1 MMSLACV
8 KTFRPLLSKASSR
21 PGPAP
26 SRRASRRGVEVLEGR
41 QLLSTFGSTN
51 RHEPGPGPLGPAIVV
66 PARREAIA
74 QAGGSASVTYYNTD
88 SVRVPVTVW
97 QGLRGAAAKG
107 RYLISG
113 TSLTHGLLFVGTI
126 AGKGRSHFV
135 DVPGASL
142 TSVYGPNELNGQNIQ
157 LVGSYRS
164 GHPLTDPVTVHGFLF
179 QGTTADLPS
188 GGSYR
193 TIDYPGA
200 TYNYVHS
207 TMGGL
212 AVGNDDGPTGTGPL
226 GPGKDYIYDIATGQ
240 FVTNIVYPGS
250 TSDTAYGIWHNGGS
264 SYTICGGYSDVSTN
278 NMADQDQPIGQ
289 GYIVDYNSATG
300 QFSHWTS
307 YSYPDGS
314 AGSTFVTHFEGIS
327 EVKKGVYTLN
337 ADSGQGGSSDNTGFA
352 SFVTVKRNP
361 DGTFG
366 PASWVNLS
374 YPGSMDELS
383 SNSVYGNKVVGIAKG
398 SGGFAFQ
405 AAVY

>member
-1 MMSLACV
+1 MPRL
-8 KTFRPLLSKASSR
+8 FRSLLSRILSR
-21 PGPAP
+21 RGPAP
-26 SRRASRRGVEVLEGR
+26 SRRSKHHSIEALEDR
-41 QLLSTFGSTN
+41 KLLSTFAAIDRHVRGS
-51 RHEPGPGPLGPAIVV
+51 AIVEHGH
-66 PARREAIA
+66 R
-74 QAGGSASVTYYNTD
+74 AGGGAIHPDAAGAASVTYYNAD
-88 SVRVPVTVW
+88 SVGVPVTFW
-97 QGLRGAAAKG
+97 QGLRGAGAKG
-107 RYLISG
+107 QYLISG

-126 AGKGRSHFV
+126 AGEGKSDFV

-142 TSVYGPNELNGQNIQ
+142 SSVYGPNKLNGHGIQ

-164 GHPLTDPVTVHGFLF
+164 GHPLTDPVSVHGFLF

-188 GGSYR
+188 GGILPDDR
-193 TIDYPGA
+193 LPGA

-207 TMGGL
+207 TNGGL
-212 AVGNDDGPTGTGPL
+212 AVGNYDGPTGTGQL

-289 GYIVDYNSATG
+289 GYLVDYNSATG

-307 YSYPDGS
+307 YSDPSGS

-337 ADSGQGGSSDNTGFA
+337 ADSAQSGSSGNTGFA

-374 YPGSMDELS
+374 YPGSTDSLS
-383 SNSVYGNKVVGIAKG
+383 SNAVFGNKVVGIAKG
-398 SGGFAFQ
+398 NGGFAFQ
-405 AAVY
+405 AAVH